1 MSDNEG
7 LKPLIQGIRDNIGK
21 LIGVAGDNVYVVRGT
36 IELAIESVFRN
47 FFTSTSR
54 ILLVGRKESLEYIEY
69 ICDLCEL
76 KHDSIYVKEDVLP
89 LLSIMN
95 ALNNHYDALYIPY
108 TEMNN
113 GVLYNINV
121 LKKTVNMNNIL
132 LIVNISNSIL
142 MNPVELDNELIDIAI
157 GNAEIFDSMYAFIGI
172 SNKAKNLL
180 GNNTVDYFINYA
192 SYDDYINDNERW
204 VKEYQELYNTLL
216 TVNQFNIIEWYSYFT
231 YLVSFMR
238 TKIKTMG
245 YHVLPDTNYSNAY
258 IVVEVSDSE
267 AVCEELYDKHQILVY
282 AGYKDMHKSRI
293 IIDMKDYQSVNACLK
308 LLKALK
314 EIDLK

>member
-192 SYDDYINDNERW
+192 SYDEYIADNARW
-204 VKEYQELYNTLL
+204 INEYQELHDTLL
-216 TVNQFNIIEWYSYFT
+216 AVNEFNIVEWYSYFT

-258 IVVEVSDSE
+258 IVVEVK
-267 AVCEELYDKHQILVY
+267 Y
-282 AGYKDMHKSRI
+282 
-293 IIDMKDYQSVNACLK
+293 
-308 LLKALK
+308 
-314 EIDLK
+314 